1 MVGSSRGGG
10 GVGRGVVGGG
20 GGGGGWGEWGGGRG
34 GGGGWVEGGGG
45 GAGSLRGVGI
55 GSPVTLS
62 LFLKSH
68 CLCSGRSDILF
79 LFPFLGDVVSQRAG
93 HGNLALAH
101 RESGLMGNQVSSVG
115 MRGGLLKRPVSW
127 DHVMDGGMKALAS
140 VRRRTRVSS
149 GVCVGSPLL
158 LYCIFYTPFPVLPLS
173 SIPSSLHLPPTRT
186 PAPAMMNHW
195 HVRLEPRGALQEL
208 SQGRGEGAGSRGAD
222 DLSSLRSLGHGGNVW
237 ASCT

>member
-1 MVGSSRGGG
+1 MVVSWEQAEEGVG
-10 GVGRGVVGGG
+10 GVEGRRV
-20 GGGGGWGEWGGGRG
+20 
-34 GGGGWVEGGGG
+34 

-127 DHVMDGGMKALAS
+127 DHVMDGGMKE
-140 VRRRTRVSS
+140 
-149 GVCVGSPLL
+149 
-158 LYCIFYTPFPVLPLS
+158 I
-173 SIPSSLHLPPTRT
+173 
-186 PAPAMMNHW
+186 
-195 HVRLEPRGALQEL
+195 
-208 SQGRGEGAGSRGAD
+208 GR
-222 DLSSLRSLGHGGNVW
+222 
-237 ASCT
+237 ASCRERV